1 LKIMVVDD
9 EADVLKVVITTLA
22 IHGFETVPAVSGQEC
37 LGLLENGIKPAL
49 ILLDIMMPGMDGFE
63 VCRKIREDEK
73 YRDMKIVMLSAKNQ
87 NRDAVDAYKYGADG
101 FITKPF
107 NPDKLVSDVKI
118 FIGEPE

>member
-1 LKIMVVDD
+1 MVVDD